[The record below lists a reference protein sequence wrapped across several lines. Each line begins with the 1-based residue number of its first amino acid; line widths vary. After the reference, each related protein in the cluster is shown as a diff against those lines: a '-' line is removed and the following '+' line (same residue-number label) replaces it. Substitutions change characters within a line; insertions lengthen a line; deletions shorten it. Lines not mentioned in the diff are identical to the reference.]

1 MCRQAFDYL
10 TIKLMGTLS
19 MDTSSD
25 LNGNFHLWII
35 FLWMVA
41 AVGLRFADFKVQLRG
56 KYAVCKTNGYC

>member
-41 AVGLRFADFKVQLRG
+41 AVGLRFAEFKVQLR
-56 KYAVCKTNGYC
+56 KKCTVCKANGYC